1 MDTIRKFSGSSEE
14 ELWRQVT
21 LDIARDKNLT
31 SYSAQLILDNTE
43 VFLDID
49 IDLGGGFEGGSSS
62 TTFMAPVPTNVP
74 LRFALHEQDWM
85 SEIGKF
91 FGMGDVQLNLPDLDD
106 AFVIKANDP
115 VALASLLADAKV
127 RQTLLEHSNCEL
139 KLSVDNDEADTTP
152 FLTFSKDDAILD
164 MDKLQEVYRMILKL
178 LHKLNPPVAT
188 TTEFDKL

>member
-1 MDTIRKFSGSSEE
+1 MDTLRRFSGTSEE
-14 ELWRQVT
+14 ELWRQLT
-21 LDIARDKNLT
+21 IDLARDKNLT
-31 SYSAQLILDNTE
+31 SYSAQLMLNDTE

-115 VALASLLADAKV
+115 VALASLLSDAKV

-139 KLSVDNDEADTTP
+139 KLSVDNDEPDATP

-178 LHKLNPPVAT
+178 LQKLNPPVAT

>member
-1 MDTIRKFSGSSEE
+1 MDTIRKFSGSSDE

-31 SYSAQLILDNTE
+31 SYSAQLNLDNTE

-74 LRFALHEQDWM
+74 LRFALHEQNWM

-91 FGMGDVQLNLPDLDD
+91 FGMGDAQLNLPDLDD

-115 VALASLLADAKV
+115 AALASLLADAKV

-139 KLSVDNDEADTTP
+139 KLSVDHDEADATP

-164 MDKLQEVYRMILKL
+164 MVKLHEVYRMMLTLLQKL
-178 LHKLNPPVAT
+178 SVEKHS
-188 TTEFDKL
+188 